1 MLERH
6 APAFIILDFRWVL
19 ATHQYHLVTLCQ
31 SFDGNTHLATGLE
44 SITIDLC
51 SGNEACTCNHLHCGN
66 QPCICLCFSWHHK
79 QTTLPPKAST
89 LQRCNNTAYI
99 TACRRVLGV
108 DATSA
113 QTLSS
118 LSMVLRRMGVT
129 LIITRV
135 TQRSIRRLLAAH
147 GLISP
152 ADAAAAAAAEGGSN
166 AVSRQ
171 HSSAAAAA
179 AGGGQDPELQQPLLQ
194 GEEGDQE
201 GSYCRVFD
209 SLSAGAKY
217 AEDR

>member
-1 MLERH
+1 
-6 APAFIILDFRWVL
+6 
-19 ATHQYHLVTLCQ
+19 
-31 SFDGNTHLATGLE
+31 
-44 SITIDLC
+44 
-51 SGNEACTCNHLHCGN
+51 
-66 QPCICLCFSWHHK
+66 
-79 QTTLPPKAST
+79 
-89 LQRCNNTAYI
+89 
-99 TACRRVLGV
+99 
-108 DATSA
+108 
-113 QTLSS
+113 
-118 LSMVLRRMGVT
+118 MGVT

>member
-1 MLERH
+1 
-6 APAFIILDFRWVL
+6 
-19 ATHQYHLVTLCQ
+19 
-31 SFDGNTHLATGLE
+31 
-44 SITIDLC
+44 
-51 SGNEACTCNHLHCGN
+51 
-66 QPCICLCFSWHHK
+66 
-79 QTTLPPKAST
+79 
-89 LQRCNNTAYI
+89 
-99 TACRRVLGV
+99 
-108 DATSA
+108 
-113 QTLSS
+113 
-118 LSMVLRRMGVT
+118 MGVT

-152 ADAAAAAAAEGGSN
+152 ADAAAAAAAAEGGSN

-171 HSSAAAAA
+171 HSSAAAT